1 MGMGRGC
8 RLRRTLIGTIW
19 APCVLSGCTVGP
31 DYVKP
36 TVATPAAYKEAQP
49 GSDVWKVA
57 TPSDTLKRS
66 KWWEIFGDAQLNALA
81 EQVNVSNQD
90 LKVAQA
96 NYQQARALAQQA
108 RAGYFP
114 TVTVGAAAVRLR
126 QSANVPARTTTTIGP
141 YNDFAAPL
149 DVSWEVDVWGRVRRQ
164 VESSQASAQASA
176 ADLENVRLSLQSE
189 LAADYFALRG
199 LDAES
204 RLLEQTLV
212 AYQKAL
218 ELTQNRYT
226 GGVSSQTDV
235 AQAETQLKTTRA
247 QYIELGV
254 QRAQLEHAIAVLIGK
269 PASEFS
275 IAVAP
280 FYGTPPTVPLG
291 LPSELLERRPDIASA
306 QRQVAAANAQIGVAQ
321 AAYYP
326 TITLNAAFGFEASS
340 VSNWFSWPSRFW
352 ALGAG
357 ASETVF
363 DGGRRRAVTDQAR
376 AAYDGTLA
384 SYRSTVLGAFRDVE
398 DNLAEL
404 RILADESQA
413 QDDAVKSSRRSLA
426 LTTNRY
432 TGGAATYLDVVVVQ
446 AIALSNER
454 TSIQISSRRM
464 EACVRLIKAIGG
476 GWQISDL
483 PTGDDVLARNGNAIQ
498 GPQRP

>member
-1 MGMGRGC
+1 MGPRMTAGRA
-8 RLRRTLIGTIW
+8 LIFCV
-19 APCVLSGCTVGP
+19 PCVLCACTVGP

-49 GSDVWKVA
+49 GSAVWKVA
-57 TPSDTLKRS
+57 TPSDALKRG
-66 KWWEIFGDAQLNALA
+66 KWWEIFGDTQLNALA

-108 RAGYFP
+108 RAAYFP
-114 TVTVGAAAVRLR
+114 TVTVGANSVAARVR
-126 QSANVPARTTTTIGP
+126 QSANVPARTNVTVGP
-141 YNDFAAPL
+141 FSEFIAPL

-275 IAVAP
+275 IVVAP

-306 QRQVAAANAQIGVAQ
+306 QRQVASANAQIGVAQ

-326 TITLNAAFGFEASS
+326 TITLNAAFGFQASS
-340 VSNWFSWPSRFW
+340 VSDWFSWPSRFW

-363 DGGRRRAVTDQAR
+363 DGGRRRAVSDQAR
-376 AAYDGTLA
+376 AVYDGTLA

-404 RILADESQA
+404 RILAEESQA
-413 QDDAVKSSRRSLA
+413 QEDAVKSSRRSLS

-464 EACVRLIKAIGG
+464 QACVRLIKAIGG
-476 GWQISDL
+476 GWQNSDL
-483 PTGDDVLARNGNAIQ
+483 PSGDDVLARNVKTSPA
-498 GPQRP
+498 PQSP